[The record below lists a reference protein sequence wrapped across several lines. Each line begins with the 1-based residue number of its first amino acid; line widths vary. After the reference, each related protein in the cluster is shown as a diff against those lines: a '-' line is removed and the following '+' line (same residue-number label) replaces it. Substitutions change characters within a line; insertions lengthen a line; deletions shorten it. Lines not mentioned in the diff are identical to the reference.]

1 MSAAFRSDL
10 LTKRFLLRTA
20 TTFFAWAGV
29 VSVLGQLLDWA
40 FAFTKHGWW
49 GPLVAAVVLTGVPIA
64 VWRSWPRLI
73 GESYETP
80 RTQICIVKGDLFAED
95 GHLVIGTCDTFDTS
109 IPDIIERSSLQ
120 GIALDRLY
128 GNAVDKLDADLAAA
142 LQSVRPVGEVAK
154 KGKIAR
160 YPLGTVAV
168 VDRPPR
174 KLFFVAY
181 TTMDQN
187 NNAQGTPDG
196 LWASL
201 NSLWAAISRH
211 SNGGTVCMPVIGGGM
226 SRLSSI
232 VPTQDSIRFT
242 ILSFMF
248 ASRSNKVCDEL
259 RIIVRPQDYE
269 RLDRLELQAFLTS
282 LKPS

>member
-1 MSAAFRSDL
+1 MSAALRSDL
-10 LTKRFLLRTA
+10 LSNRFLLRTA
-20 TTFFAWAGV
+20 TTFLAWAGF
-29 VSVLGQLLDWA
+29 VSVLGQLLDWG
-40 FAFTKHGWW
+40 FAIAKLGWW
-49 GPLVAAVVLTGVPIA
+49 SPVVVAVALAGMPIA
-64 VWRSWPRLI
+64 VWRSWPRPI
-73 GESYETP
+73 EESYDTP
-80 RTQICIVKGDLFAED
+80 RTQIRIVKGDLFAED

-109 IPDIIERSSLQ
+109 IPDIIERSSVQ
-120 GIALDRLY
+120 GSALDRLY
-128 GNAVDKLDADLAAA
+128 GNAIDKLDADLAAA
-142 LQSVRPVGEVAK
+142 LQSVRPIGQVAK
-154 KGKIAR
+154 KGKTAR

-174 KLFFVAY
+174 KLFFVGYA
-181 TTMDQN
+181 TMDQN

-201 NSLWAAISRH
+201 NSLWAAISQH
-211 SNGGTVCMPVIGGGM
+211 SNGRTVCMPVIGGGM

-259 RIIVRPQDYE
+259 RIVVRPQDYE

-282 LKPS
+282 LRPS